1 MTKKHLIVLLFLTVI
16 SSFFGQK
23 KDEKNRQ
30 VGFLVGSLVPINYF
44 GVGPLEV
51 SENNSS
57 ISLNNELGYSFGM
70 LLKTDYSK
78 KISLETGIVF
88 CQRNFKLTGVTSNQ
102 ASILRDTSSF
112 GYVNY
117 SSPIKGIIYVQLNK
131 YLFMRNSI
139 GFNLDFYASAVAS
152 KGDNFLIDHY
162 SERARW
168 INGSL
173 SGELGIEKRSSKIGV
188 FYIGAEV
195 NIPISSI
202 AVTRINFYYDGQIYN
217 EYDPIFLRGNFF
229 GIKLKYYLPVE
240 MESEK
245 KED

>member
-1 MTKKHLIVLLFLTVI
+1 MTKKLLIVLLFLMVI
-16 SSFFGQK
+16 SSSISQNK
-23 KDEKNRQ
+23 EEKNRQ

-44 GVGPLEV
+44 GVGQLEV
-51 SENNSS
+51 SGNNSS
-57 ISLNNELGYSFGM
+57 ISINNKLGYCFGM
-70 LLKTDYSK
+70 LLKTDYTK

-88 CQRNFKLTGVTSNQ
+88 CRRNFKLTGSSSNQ
-102 ASILRDTSSF
+102 SSSLRDTSSF
-112 GYVNY
+112 GYINY

-131 YLFMRNSI
+131 YLFMRSSI
-139 GFNLDFYASAVAS
+139 GFNIDYYASAVAS
-152 KGDNFLIDHY
+152 KGVNFIIDHY

-168 INGSL
+168 INGSI
-173 SGELGIEKRSSKIGV
+173 SGELGIEKRISKIGV

-202 AVTRINFYYDGQIYN
+202 AVTRMNFYYDGQN
-217 EYDPIFLRGNFF
+217 YDRYEPIFLRGNFF

>member
-1 MTKKHLIVLLFLTVI
+1 MTKKLLIVVVLSIVV
-16 SSFFGQK
+16 SSFFSQN
-23 KDEKNRQ
+23 KDEKNRKA
-30 VGFLVGSLVPINYF
+30 GFLVGSLVPINYF

-57 ISLNNELGYSFGM
+57 ISINNKLGYCFGM

-102 ASILRDTSSF
+102 ASILRDTNSF

-139 GFNLDFYASAVAS
+139 GFNIDYYASAVAS
-152 KGDNFLIDHY
+152 KGVNFLIDHY

-173 SGELGIEKRSSKIGV
+173 SGELGIEKRNSKIGV
-188 FYIGAEV
+188 FYIGAEI

-202 AVTRINFYYDGQIYN
+202 AVTRIKFYYDGQIYDRY
-217 EYDPIFLRGNFF
+217 EPIFLRGNFF

>member
-1 MTKKHLIVLLFLTVI
+1 MVI
-16 SSFFGQK
+16 SSSISQNK
-23 KDEKNRQ
+23 EEKNRQ

-44 GVGPLEV
+44 GVGQLEV
-51 SENNSS
+51 SGNNSS
-57 ISLNNELGYSFGM
+57 ISINNKLGYCFGM
-70 LLKTDYSK
+70 LLKTDYTK

-88 CQRNFKLTGVTSNQ
+88 CRRNFKLTGSSSNQ
-102 ASILRDTSSF
+102 SSSLRDTSSF
-112 GYVNY
+112 GYINY

-131 YLFMRNSI
+131 YLFMRSSI
-139 GFNLDFYASAVAS
+139 GFNIDYYASAVAS
-152 KGDNFLIDHY
+152 KGVNIDHY

-168 INGSL
+168 INGSI
-173 SGELGIEKRSSKIGV
+173 SGELGIEKRISKIGV

-202 AVTRINFYYDGQIYN
+202 AVTKMKFYYDGQN
-217 EYDPIFLRGNFF
+217 YDRYEPIFLRGNFF

>member
-1 MTKKHLIVLLFLTVI
+1 M
-16 SSFFGQK
+16 
-23 KDEKNRQ
+23 
-30 VGFLVGSLVPINYF
+30 
-44 GVGPLEV
+44 

-57 ISLNNELGYSFGM
+57 ISLKNELGYSFGM

-88 CQRNFKLTGVTSNQ
+88 CQRNFKLTGLTSNQ

-112 GYVNY
+112 GYINY

-139 GFNLDFYASAVAS
+139 GLNIDYYASAVAS
-152 KGDNFLIDHY
+152 KGVNFLIDHY

-188 FYIGAEV
+188 FYIGAEI

-202 AVTRINFYYDGQIYN
+202 AVTRIKFYYDGQIYDRY
-217 EYDPIFLRGNFF
+217 EPIFLRGNFF

>member
-1 MTKKHLIVLLFLTVI
+1 MVI
-16 SSFFGQK
+16 SSSISQNK
-23 KDEKNRQ
+23 EEKNRQ

-44 GVGPLEV
+44 GVGQLEV
-51 SENNSS
+51 SGNNSS
-57 ISLNNELGYSFGM
+57 ISINNKLGYCFGM
-70 LLKTDYSK
+70 LLKTDYTK

-88 CQRNFKLTGVTSNQ
+88 CRRNFKLTGSSSNQ
-102 ASILRDTSSF
+102 SSSLRDTSSF
-112 GYVNY
+112 GYINY

-131 YLFMRNSI
+131 YLFMRSSI
-139 GFNLDFYASAVAS
+139 GFNIDYYASAVAS
-152 KGDNFLIDHY
+152 KGVNIDHY

-173 SGELGIEKRSSKIGV
+173 SGELGIEKRISKIGV

-202 AVTRINFYYDGQIYN
+202 AVTKMKFYYDGQN
-217 EYDPIFLRGNFF
+217 YDRYEPIFLRGNFF

>member
-1 MTKKHLIVLLFLTVI
+1 MVI
-16 SSFFGQK
+16 SSFFSQK

-30 VGFLVGSLVPINYF
+30 VGFLVGSLIPINYF
-44 GVGPLEV
+44 GVGSLEL

-57 ISLNNELGYSFGM
+57 ISINNELGYSFGM

-88 CQRNFKLTGVTSNQ
+88 CQRNFNLIGESSSQ
-102 ASILRDTSSF
+102 ASSLRDTSSF

-117 SSPIKGIIYVQLNK
+117 SSPIQGIVYVQLSK

-139 GFNLDFYASAVAS
+139 GFNIDYYASAVAS
-152 KGDNFLIDHY
+152 KGMNSIIHHH

-188 FYIGAEV
+188 FYLGAEV

-202 AVTRINFYYDGQIYN
+202 AVTRLRFYYDDQL
-217 EYDPIFLRGNFF
+217 YDSYEPKELRGNFF